1 MKPGR
6 ARALL
11 LLVLVMLTGCT
22 TAPPRDQNNLCNIY
36 REFPDWY
43 EDSLEMQQTWG
54 TPQHVSMAIMKQES
68 SFVSDALPP
77 RDYVLG
83 FIPWGRVSSAY
94 GYAQA
99 LDPVW
104 GEYLEATD
112 NGGSRDNFDDAMMFI
127 GWYTTGTYSQLG
139 ISRWDAY
146 NQYLAYHEGRG
157 GYRRGTYRSKPWLM
171 QVARKVEQQSRNYL
185 AQLKQCRAKLEDER
199 GWF

>member
-36 REFPDWY
+36 REYPDWY

-185 AQLKQCRAKLEDER
+185 AQLKQCRAELEDER